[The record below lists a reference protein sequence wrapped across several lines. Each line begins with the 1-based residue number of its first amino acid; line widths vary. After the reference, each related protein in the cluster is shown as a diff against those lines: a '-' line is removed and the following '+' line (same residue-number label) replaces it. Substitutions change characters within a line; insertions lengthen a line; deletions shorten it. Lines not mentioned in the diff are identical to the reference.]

1 MNIAW
6 LTGADSSVGYYLALE
21 LALQGWSVVATGT
34 DRKELERLAG
44 RARGLEGRIMPSIID
59 LSNPTQ
65 AMECVQAIEQQ
76 VGPITHALFCHTPPA
91 ELDGETFS
99 TAQVE
104 RALNSVLISTARALE
119 AIVPYFSERRVGVVG
134 ILNSYLGYR
143 GMPGFASQ
151 GAAFSALET
160 LCESMRFSL
169 ERRGVRLMLYTP
181 GLFEED
187 EVSEIDS
194 LASIASGPQVCAE
207 RFSEHLADWGFEHLV
222 PSPLT
227 WGFRIL
233 RLLPNGIYRR
243 FIRKNLPDSDTRFA
257 KVEEHEA
264 ILQRIKQEKEKE
276 KAKQGEGQQI

>member
-21 LALQGWSVVATGT
+21 LAVQGWNVVATGK

-44 RARGLEGRIMPSIID
+44 RARGLEGRIMPSLID
-59 LSNPTQ
+59 LSEPTQ

-76 VGPITHALFCHTPPA
+76 VGPITHALFCHAPRA
-91 ELDGETFS
+91 ELDSETFS
-99 TAQVE
+99 TAQIE
-104 RALNSVLISTARALE
+104 RAVSTVLIENARAIE
-119 AIVPYFSERRVGVVG
+119 AIVPYFAERRVGVIGV
-134 ILNSYLGYR
+134 LNSYLGYR
-143 GMPGFASQ
+143 GLPGFASH

-160 LCESMRFSL
+160 LCESLRFSL

-181 GLFEED
+181 GLFEEELVGD
-187 EVSEIDS
+187 IDS
-194 LASIASGPQVCAE
+194 LSSIASNPQICAE
-207 RFSEHLADWGFEHLV
+207 RFAEHLSEWGFEHLM
-222 PSPLT
+222 PHPLT

-233 RLLPNGIYRR
+233 RLLPNFIYRR

-264 ILQRIKQEKEKE
+264 ILQRIKQEKEK
-276 KAKQGEGQQI
+276 AKQEGGQAA

>member
-6 LTGADSSVGYYLALE
+6 LTGADNGVGYYLSLE
-21 LALQGWSVVATGT
+21 LALQGWTVVATGT
-34 DRKELERLAG
+34 DRKELERLAT
-44 RARGLEGRIMPSIID
+44 RARGLEGNIMPSLIE
-59 LSNPTQ
+59 LSKPTQ

-76 VGPITHALFCHTPPA
+76 IGPITHALFCHNPPPK
-91 ELDGETFS
+91 LDEETFS

-104 RALNSVLISTARALE
+104 RAISAVLLDTVRAVE
-119 AIVPYFSERRVGVVG
+119 AIVPYFVERRVGMIG

-143 GMPGFASQ
+143 GLPGFASH
-151 GAAFSALET
+151 GAAFSSLET

-187 EVSEIDS
+187 MIGEIDS
-194 LASIASGPQVCAE
+194 LASIASNPQVCAE
-207 RFSEHLADWGFEHLV
+207 RFSEHLADWSFERLMPH
-222 PSPLT
+222 PLT

-233 RLLPNGIYRR
+233 RLLPNGLYRR
-243 FIRKNLPDSDTRFA
+243 FIRKHLPDSDTRFA

-264 ILQRIKQEKEKE
+264 ILQRIKQEREQA
-276 KAKQGEGQQI
+276 KAKPNDGL